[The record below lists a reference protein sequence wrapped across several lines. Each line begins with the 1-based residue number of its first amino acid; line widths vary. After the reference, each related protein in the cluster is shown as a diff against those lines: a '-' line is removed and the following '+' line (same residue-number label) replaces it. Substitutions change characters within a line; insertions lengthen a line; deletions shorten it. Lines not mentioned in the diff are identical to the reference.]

1 MTQCI
6 KSGAVGLG
14 VFLEIESA
22 MKDSVPDPLVESPGD
37 GDPWGDAVQSFLV
50 DLLGSPDV
58 HVVTGEAPSDQPDS
72 SSVMVT
78 EQVLGPDGR
87 SRQVRVHSSQ
97 TATNN
102 GPPVVPEELS
112 DLPGAALRALSR
124 VTDPFSTPTA
134 IYPSISRALREVVLA
149 EVLADK
155 LFQRV
160 GPEPGV
166 GGIAE
171 LVAAILDYFERLAA
185 SRHEGLPLTHGVVVA
200 SQLHGLAELD
210 PPVRYPGRLPT
221 RKSTPLLF
229 DGTEWVLVLGPS
241 GHALGGFGRDSLP
254 RSEQEPGGLDTFDEL
269 PGLDGA
275 LTAAASHTF
284 AGVGFYLRS
293 DRSIWVFDNG
303 APLFVKRSNRWKSIA
318 VRGFSS
324 AVADWGGVEPA
335 VADRVAR
342 AAIRLSLQ
350 GQGAILALAERLDS
364 IDGVVEPKDRYPVPE
379 GSAQDVDAELNRL
392 IPPGGLLSSGWLA
405 RLARVDGATII
416 DRNGRLLAFGAIVHS
431 FESGS
436 EGARTAAARA
446 LSTRV
451 SVAIAVSQDG
461 PITVFVDG
469 RRTLEFF

>member
-1 MTQCI
+1 M
-6 KSGAVGLG
+6 SEAVGLG
-14 VFLEIESA
+14 AFLEIESA
-22 MKDSVPDPLVESPGD
+22 MTDSVPDPLVESPGG

-50 DLLGSPDV
+50 DLLGGHEV
-58 HVVTGEAPSDQPDS
+58 HVVTDEAVSDQP
-72 SSVMVT
+72 VTNALMVT
-78 EQVLGPDGR
+78 EPILGPDGR
-87 SRQVRVHSSQ
+87 SRQVRIRSTQ
-97 TATNN
+97 NGTNK
-102 GPPVVPEELS
+102 GLPIVPEELA
-112 DLPGAALRALSR
+112 DLPDAALRALSR
-124 VTDPFSTPTA
+124 VTDPISTPTA
-134 IYPSISRALREVVLA
+134 IYPSIARALREVVLA

-155 LFQRV
+155 LSRRV
-160 GPEPGV
+160 GPGLAV
-166 GGIAE
+166 GDIAA
-171 LVAAILDYFERLAA
+171 LVAAILDYFERLAT

-200 SQLHGLAELD
+200 SQLHGHAELD
-210 PPVRYPGRLPT
+210 PPVPYPGRLPT

-254 RSEQEPGGLDTFDEL
+254 RSQERAGGLGPFDDL
-269 PGLDGA
+269 PGLDGS

-284 AGVGFYLRS
+284 GGMGFYVRS
-293 DRSIWVFDNG
+293 DRSIWVFDGG

-324 AVADWGGVEPA
+324 AVADWGGVDPA
-335 VADRVAR
+335 IAERVAR

-350 GQGAILALAERLDS
+350 GQGAILAIAERLDS

-379 GSAQDVDAELNRL
+379 GWAQGVDAELNRL
-392 IPPGGLLSSGWLA
+392 IPPDGLLSSGWLA
-405 RLARVDGATII
+405 RLARVDGATIV